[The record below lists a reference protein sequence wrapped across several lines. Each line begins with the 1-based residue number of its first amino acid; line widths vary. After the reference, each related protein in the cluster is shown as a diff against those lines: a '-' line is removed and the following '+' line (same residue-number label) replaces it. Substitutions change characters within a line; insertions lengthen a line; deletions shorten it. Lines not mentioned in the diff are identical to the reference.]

1 MGRFATHTGQEITF
15 DEALNH
21 DHEYSPN
28 TDKLTADTPS
38 PLMPDANGRYPKPE
52 PGQYKNREYVENA
65 A

>member
-1 MGRFATHTGQEITF
+1 MGRLSAHTGQEISF

-28 TDKLTADTPS
+28 TDKLTADGPS
-38 PLMPDANGRYPKPE
+38 PLMPDANGRYPKPQ
-52 PGQYKNREYVENA
+52 PGQFKNREYGENA